1 MSYIGNPP
9 AERFTSFD
17 YQDLTGGTGTSFT
30 LTHPVG
36 NAQEILVMVNNVVQ
50 EPGVAYTVSG
60 TGLTMTGSI
69 ASTDDFYVV
78 YRGKAIQTATHPSDR
93 ALTAT
98 DGTFTGDLTVDT
110 NTLVVDAA
118 NNKVGIRT
126 SPERDLHVKGASGD
140 PVHLK
145 LEGDPADYARIMF
158 DDGTT
163 DNIGELRYHFGDD
176 NMRFR
181 VNNSERLRIQSGGG
195 ISFNG
200 DTAAVNALSDYEEG
214 TFEPTFTSAAGDFTS
229 VGYNGDTGGR
239 YIKVGNLVY
248 VQGCARIN
256 GTLNKSNRS
265 SGETLVLGNL
275 PFANSSRSNGDN
287 ADSIANVR
295 CPVWGSGDV
304 PDRGIMRNGSN
315 AFSLVQH
322 RSNATS
328 HTITAGD
335 LPSDAMMQ
343 FTVMYTTN

>member
-1 MSYIGNPP
+1 MSEVKTDKISSVSTNG
-9 AERFTSFD
+9 D
-17 YQDLTGGTGTSFT
+17 IT
-30 LTHPVG
+30 LDP
-36 NAQEILVMVNNVVQ
+36 
-50 EPGVAYTVSG
+50 
-60 TGLTMTGSI
+60 
-69 ASTDDFYVV
+69 
-78 YRGKAIQTATHPSDR
+78 
-93 ALTAT
+93 
-98 DGTFTGDLTVDT
+98 DGTGDLIV
-110 NTLVVDAA
+110 ASG
-118 NNKVGIRT
+118 KVGIGT
-126 SPERDLHVKGASGD
+126 SSPAQNLHIENTSAS
-140 PVHLK
+140 V
-145 LEGDPADYARIMF
+145 RQRF
-158 DDGTT
+158 VTGTT
-163 DNIGELRYHFGDD
+163 NQVSIDFGDTD
-176 NMRFR
+176 SGTVGRIQYDHGTDSMAFR
-181 VNNSERLRIQSGGG
+181 TNAAERMRIQSGGG

-214 TFEPTFTSAAGDFTS
+214 TFEPTFTSGAGDFTS

-239 YIKVGNLVY
+239 YIKIGNLVY